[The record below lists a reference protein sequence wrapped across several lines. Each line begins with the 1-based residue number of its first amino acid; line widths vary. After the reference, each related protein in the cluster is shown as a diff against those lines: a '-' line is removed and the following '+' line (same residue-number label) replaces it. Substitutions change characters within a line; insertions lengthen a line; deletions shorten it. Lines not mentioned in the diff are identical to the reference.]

1 MFAMALA
8 LAVTGQTA
16 APAARP
22 RVIVSTVA
30 PARPAARTAERRPRV
45 NWELTDHAGDPSR
58 EMPFALDEP
67 PAPDP
72 AAQVAPHSP
81 PLPSPQAP
89 ATTAAPQAA
98 PQVVVSCPCQ
108 TAPATFA
115 APVTYAAPAR
125 PARPT
130 VRYIEAETYSQPVTY
145 SYSQPFTYM
154 DRPPVVYESAPLSA
168 SLAALPMATRQSAGF
183 TMPYGGGYDFG
194 GAPASYAA
202 NPQAGGGP
210 PIYIDARSTMEHGP
224 RFGIGAGLF
233 RSGNTNRTGNGRRGG
248 GGGLFGRRGDVSG
261 TAYDGGAAT
270 FAAPLVCGPNG
281 CSY

>member
-72 AAQVAPHSP
+72 AAQVAPHAP
-81 PLPSPQAP
+81 PLPSPQA
-89 ATTAAPQAA
+89 AVTTQAA

-115 APVTYAAPAR
+115 APVTMGPQNFVPAW

-154 DRPPVVYESAPLSA
+154 DRPSVVYESAPLSA
-168 SLAALPMATRQSAGF
+168 SLSALPMATRQSAGF
-183 TMPYGGGYDFG
+183 TAPYGGGYDFG
-194 GAPASYAA
+194 APASYAA
-202 NPQAGGGP
+202 PQAQADGMR
-210 PIYIDARSTMEHGP
+210 PIYIDARQTMEHGP

-233 RSGNTNRTGNGRRGG
+233 RSGNTNRVGNGR
-248 GGGLFGRRGDVSG
+248 GGGLFGRRDRFSG